1 MATPKLEPNGKTWGI
16 TANYTD
22 ARGVYRRKYQGGFPT
37 QAKAKKWATA
47 YATEMSK
54 KVITDRNITI
64 QQVIEKLLYEK
75 EFVDKVS
82 KNTMAFYEQ
91 GFAIVCDAIGQMK
104 PTQPTAMLLQDF
116 INAHLDTP
124 RKCKTVCQCLSIL
137 YNYMER
143 VDLIDNN
150 IYRKLK
156 IPQYTPKETPYYDL
170 KQYKQLL
177 KAILDCDSPI
187 YTPVLLMGGLGL
199 RPSEALALTNDDI
212 HGNILQIDKAVVYV
226 KRKNQKLYL
235 DTGDTKT
242 EKSVRA
248 FPLEDSFI
256 KEIFRYKTAHHI
268 DSPYLCVT
276 QDGKQLLERM
286 FARHLKK
293 ILLDYGLP
301 HIAPYGL
308 RHTFGQIQ
316 KSVKTDIYTISRLM
330 GHSNIGTT
338 TRTYF
343 HNDNILNTDALKAV
357 SSMIQTENK

>member
-1 MATPKLEPNGKTWGI
+1 MAQPKLEANGKTWGI

-54 KVITDRNITI
+54 KVITDKNITI

-124 RKCKTVCQCLSIL
+124 RKCKTICQCLSIL

-177 KAILDCDSPI
+177 KAILD
-187 YTPVLLMGGLGL
+187 
-199 RPSEALALTNDDI
+199 
-212 HGNILQIDKAVVYV
+212 
-226 KRKNQKLYL
+226 
-235 DTGDTKT
+235 
-242 EKSVRA
+242 
-248 FPLEDSFI
+248 
-256 KEIFRYKTAHHI
+256 
-268 DSPYLCVT
+268 
-276 QDGKQLLERM
+276 
-286 FARHLKK
+286 
-293 ILLDYGLP
+293 
-301 HIAPYGL
+301 
-308 RHTFGQIQ
+308 
-316 KSVKTDIYTISRLM
+316 
-330 GHSNIGTT
+330 
-338 TRTYF
+338 
-343 HNDNILNTDALKAV
+343 
-357 SSMIQTENK
+357 

>member
-1 MATPKLEPNGKTWGI
+1 MAQPKLEANGKTWCI
-16 TANYTD
+16 TACYTD
-22 ARGVYRRKYQGGFPT
+22 ARGVHQKKYKGGFAT
-37 QAKAKKWATA
+37 QAKAKKWATT
-47 YATEMSK
+47 YAAEMAK

-64 QQVIEKLLYEK
+64 RQVIEKLLYEK

-82 KNTMAFYEQ
+82 KNTMGFYEQ
-91 GFAIVCDAIGQMK
+91 GFALINGAIGQMK

-116 INAHLDTP
+116 INANLDTP
-124 RKCKTVCQCLSIL
+124 RKCKTICQCLSIL

-256 KEIFRYKTAHHI
+256 KEIFRYKTAHNI
-268 DSPYLCVT
+268 QSPYLCVT
-276 QDGKQLLERM
+276 REGNQLLERM

-293 ILLDYGLP
+293 VLLDYGLP
-301 HIAPYGL
+301 HISPYGL

-343 HNDNILNTDALKAV
+343 HNDNILNTDALKTM
-357 SSMIQTENK
+357 SSMIKMEK

>member
-1 MATPKLEPNGKTWGI
+1 MAQPKLESNGKTWGVI
-16 TANYTD
+16 ANYTD
-22 ARGVYRRKYQGGFPT
+22 ARGIRQRKYKGGFAT
-37 QAKAKKWATA
+37 QAKAKKWASA
-47 YATEMSK
+47 YITEMSK
-54 KVITDRNITI
+54 KIITDRNITI
-64 QQVIEKLLYEK
+64 NQVIEKLLYEK

-91 GFAIVCDAIGQMK
+91 GFTLIGGTIGQMK

-116 INAHLDTP
+116 INANLDTP
-124 RKCKTVCQCLSIL
+124 RKCKTICQCLSIL

-143 VDLIDNN
+143 IDLIDNN

-156 IPQYTPKETPYYDL
+156 IPQYTPKETPYYNL
-170 KQYKQLL
+170 QQYKQLL
-177 KAILDCDSPI
+177 KATLDCDSPI
-187 YTPVLLMGGLGL
+187 YTPVLLMGSLGL
-199 RPSEALALTNDDI
+199 RPSEALALTNEDI

-226 KRKNQKLYL
+226 KRKNLKLYL
-235 DTGDTKT
+235 ATGETKT

-256 KEIFRYKTAHHI
+256 KEIFRYKTAHNI

-276 QDGKQLLERM
+276 KDGKQLLERK
-286 FARHLKK
+286 FARHLNK
-293 ILLDYGLP
+293 ILLDYNLP
-301 HIAPYGL
+301 HISPYGL

-343 HNDNILNTDALKAV
+343 HNDNILNTNALKAV
-357 SSMIQTENK
+357 SSMIKTEK

>member
-1 MATPKLEPNGKTWGI
+1 
-16 TANYTD
+16 
-22 ARGVYRRKYQGGFPT
+22 
-37 QAKAKKWATA
+37 
-47 YATEMSK
+47 
-54 KVITDRNITI
+54 
-64 QQVIEKLLYEK
+64 
-75 EFVDKVS
+75 
-82 KNTMAFYEQ
+82 
-91 GFAIVCDAIGQMK
+91 
-104 PTQPTAMLLQDF
+104 
-116 INAHLDTP
+116 
-124 RKCKTVCQCLSIL
+124 
-137 YNYMER
+137 MER

-156 IPQYTPKETPYYDL
+156 IPQYTPKETPYYNL
-170 KQYKQLL
+170 EQYKRLL
-177 KAILDCDSPI
+177 EVLLEIDSPI

-199 RPSEALALTNDDI
+199 RPSEALALTNEDI
-212 HGNILQIDKAVVYV
+212 HGNILKIDKAVVYV
-226 KRKNQKLYL
+226 QRKNQKLYL
-235 DTGDTKT
+235 ATGDTKT

-256 KEIFRYKTAHHI
+256 KEIFRYKTAHNI

-276 QDGKQLLERM
+276 REGNQLFERV

-293 ILLDYGLP
+293 VLLDYGLP
-301 HIAPYGL
+301 HISPYGL

-357 SSMIQTENK
+357 SSMIKTEK